1 MDLQKKSPLSNLPK
15 VVLIDWKLNYEGVW
29 LPRDFYSRI
38 IFPNLLS
45 KTSLDFILA
54 MGVNDHDN
62 IIDNIKNKENLRLQ
76 LNSLKNK
83 LF

>member
-1 MDLQKKSPLSNLPK
+1 M
-15 VVLIDWKLNYEGVW
+15 
-29 LPRDFYSRI
+29 PRDCYLRI
-38 IFPNLLS
+38 IFPNILS

>member
-1 MDLQKKSPLSNLPK
+1 MKEFGCPGISIQ
-15 VVLIDWKLNYEGVW
+15 V
-29 LPRDFYSRI
+29 
-38 IFPNLLS
+38 S